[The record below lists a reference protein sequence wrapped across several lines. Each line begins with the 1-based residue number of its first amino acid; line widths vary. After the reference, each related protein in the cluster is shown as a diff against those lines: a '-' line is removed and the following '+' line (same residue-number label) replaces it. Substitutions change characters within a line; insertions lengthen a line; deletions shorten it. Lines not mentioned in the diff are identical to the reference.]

1 MPSWRE
7 EARAVPLAQER
18 SSRAVSRAPQTSR
31 STDRGADR
39 GGHSHRLS
47 GDSEAEQPHVWRQ
60 VLDLNQKNDALE
72 QQLTAVQ
79 KAHDRIA
86 LILGALNERLRAQLD
101 ALSAAGLDNDERREQ
116 FRKLQEVLQLEADL
130 TASSDPTTLIER
142 ERAKTAAAAIA
153 AAKAAA
159 EAPPKPPT
167 PAPTTEA
174 AAPLGRATLEPPTR
188 SQCAQVDAATQTGGG
203 ASIDAAVARVR
214 ADTVE
219 SMRVLQAETHR
230 VLREAGRK
238 QREAS
243 DAVSLA
249 EADAAAARS
258 EARAAQTEARAAQT
272 EARAAQNEARTAH
285 EQLEDAQE
293 QLEGAQE
300 QLEGAQEQLEQ
311 VRAQLETHR
320 EQRRRDQ
327 RRQDVR
333 ELSAAEMGALERAMS
348 SMGDL
353 QRAMATS
360 RSAPPP
366 SEPSIQRHAAMG
378 QRDVYRDAA
387 IGGLPSARAWQ
398 PYWREEPGERVD
410 PPRQTGAVT
419 DLLDHIVYCR
429 HPGYFGGGEGAPEA
443 EASHGYDS
451 PARAVTT
458 CSVSSTTADHR
469 PADHRPAD
477 DKPHKPWGRAIRATY
492 GHLF

>member
-1 MPSWRE
+1 M
-7 EARAVPLAQER
+7 
-18 SSRAVSRAPQTSR
+18 
-31 STDRGADR
+31 
-39 GGHSHRLS
+39 
-47 GDSEAEQPHVWRQ
+47 
-60 VLDLNQKNDALE
+60 
-72 QQLTAVQ
+72 
-79 KAHDRIA
+79 
-86 LILGALNERLRAQLD
+86 
-101 ALSAAGLDNDERREQ
+101 
-116 FRKLQEVLQLEADL
+116 
-130 TASSDPTTLIER
+130 
-142 ERAKTAAAAIA
+142 
-153 AAKAAA
+153 
-159 EAPPKPPT
+159 
-167 PAPTTEA
+167 
-174 AAPLGRATLEPPTR
+174 
-188 SQCAQVDAATQTGGG
+188 DAATQTGGG

>member
-1 MPSWRE
+1 M
-7 EARAVPLAQER
+7 
-18 SSRAVSRAPQTSR
+18 
-31 STDRGADR
+31 
-39 GGHSHRLS
+39 
-47 GDSEAEQPHVWRQ
+47 
-60 VLDLNQKNDALE
+60 
-72 QQLTAVQ
+72 
-79 KAHDRIA
+79 
-86 LILGALNERLRAQLD
+86 
-101 ALSAAGLDNDERREQ
+101 
-116 FRKLQEVLQLEADL
+116 
-130 TASSDPTTLIER
+130 
-142 ERAKTAAAAIA
+142 
-153 AAKAAA
+153 
-159 EAPPKPPT
+159 
-167 PAPTTEA
+167 
-174 AAPLGRATLEPPTR
+174 
-188 SQCAQVDAATQTGGG
+188 
-203 ASIDAAVARVR
+203 
-214 ADTVE
+214 
-219 SMRVLQAETHR
+219 
-230 VLREAGRK
+230 
-238 QREAS
+238 
-243 DAVSLA
+243 
-249 EADAAAARS
+249 
-258 EARAAQTEARAAQT
+258 
-272 EARAAQNEARTAH
+272 
-285 EQLEDAQE
+285 
-293 QLEGAQE
+293 
-300 QLEGAQEQLEQ
+300 
-311 VRAQLETHR
+311 RAQLETHR

>member
-1 MPSWRE
+1 M
-7 EARAVPLAQER
+7 PLAQER

-142 ERAKTAAAAIA
+142 ERAKAAAAAIA

-258 EARAAQTEARAAQT
+258 EARAAQTEARAAQ
-272 EARAAQNEARTAH
+272 NEARTAH
-285 EQLEDAQE
+285 EQLED
-293 QLEGAQE
+293 AQE